1 MYINEEDIEKS
12 IDVHQLKL
20 WNEDNDSNILIPE
33 TQAYALNK
41 TWSDQ
46 VEIDDKVYLKIQ
58 AT

>member
-1 MYINEEDIEKS
+1 MYINEENIEKS

-20 WNEDNDSNILIPE
+20 WNEDNDSNILVPW
-33 TQAYALNK
+33 TQAYAMNK

-46 VEIDDKVYLKIQ
+46 VEIDDKVYLKSQ

>member
-1 MYINEEDIEKS
+1 ME
-12 IDVHQLKL
+12 VHQLKL